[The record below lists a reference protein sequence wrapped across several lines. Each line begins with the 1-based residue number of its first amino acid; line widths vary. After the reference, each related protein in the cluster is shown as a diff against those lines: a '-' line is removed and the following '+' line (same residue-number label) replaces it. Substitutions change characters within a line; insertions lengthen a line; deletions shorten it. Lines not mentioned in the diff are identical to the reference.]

1 MNAPIM
7 PHRGVLVN
15 CGNSLLARNL
25 AAAYLVPGAALITLS
40 VSPHGWPR
48 LETQESQR
56 PFLP

>member
-15 CGNSLLARNL
+15 CGNSLLERNL

-40 VSPHGWPR
+40 VMTSTGNSRELGGPE
-48 LETQESQR
+48 LIV
-56 PFLP
+56 